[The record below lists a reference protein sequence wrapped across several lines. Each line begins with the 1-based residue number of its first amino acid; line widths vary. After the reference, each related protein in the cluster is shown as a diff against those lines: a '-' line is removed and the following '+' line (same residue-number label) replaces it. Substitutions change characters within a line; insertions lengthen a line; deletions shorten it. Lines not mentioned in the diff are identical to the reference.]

1 MNDNENMLQEKDLLN
16 DERISRFL
24 QGKMDADEEAAFME
38 EMKNN
43 EDLRNQAIAQAR
55 LVKGMK
61 QVDEELKDA
70 FRQADEQTI
79 KRIAKEASEAS
90 VSKKSSARWLAIAA
104 SVVFIVFVGFKS
116 YDYYDTT
123 SLGKEYANTFP
134 TTSIIRGETNT
145 DVETE
150 LSSLFNNVAECK
162 DLDDTTFRL
171 ATLWELSKKDTY
183 NDYTDFAPYIG
194 WNLAIGHLE
203 NYEKARAVEVLIEM
217 KQAYPERTV
226 LGDKIREI
234 LKQISDV
241 Y

>member
-1 MNDNENMLQEKDLLN
+1 MNDNENSVQEKDLLN

-24 QGKMDADEEAAFME
+24 QGKMKADEEATFME

-43 EDLRNQAIAQAR
+43 DDLRDQAIVQAR

-61 QVDEELKDA
+61 QVDEGLKDA

-79 KRIAKEASEAS
+79 KRIAKETFETS
-90 VSKKSSARWLAIAA
+90 VGKKSSARWLAIAA
-104 SVVFIVFVGFKS
+104 SIVFIVFVGFKS

-145 DVETE
+145 AVETE
-150 LSSLFNNVAECK
+150 LSTLFNNVAECK
-162 DLDDTTFRL
+162 DLDDTTSRL
-171 ATLWELSKKDTY
+171 STLWELSKQDTY

-194 WNLAIGHLE
+194 WNLAIGYLE
-203 NYEKARAVEVLIEM
+203 NYERTKAKDVLIEM
-217 KQAYPERTV
+217 KQTYPEGTA
-226 LGDKIREI
+226 LGDKVVQLINEM
-234 LKQISDV
+234 
-241 Y
+241 

>member
-1 MNDNENMLQEKDLLN
+1 MNDNENILQEKDLLN

-24 QGKMDADEEAAFME
+24 QGKMKADEEATFME

-43 EDLRNQAIAQAR
+43 DDLRDQAIVQAR

-79 KRIAKEASEAS
+79 KRIAKETFETS
-90 VSKKSSARWLAIAA
+90 VGKKSSARWLAIAA
-104 SVVFIVFVGFKS
+104 SIVFIVFVGFKS

-150 LSSLFNNVAECK
+150 LSTLFNNVAECK
-162 DLDDTTFRL
+162 DLDATTSRL
-171 ATLWELSKKDTY
+171 ATLWELSKQDTY
-183 NDYTDFAPYIG
+183 NDYTDYAPYIG
-194 WNLAIGHLE
+194 WNLAIGYLE
-203 NYEKARAVEVLIEM
+203 NYEKNKAKEVLTEM
-217 KQAYPERTV
+217 KQSFPKGTA
-226 LGDKIREI
+226 LGDIVSQLSNKI
-234 LKQISDV
+234 
-241 Y
+241 

>member
-1 MNDNENMLQEKDLLN
+1 MNDNENILQEKDLLN

-24 QGKMDADEEAAFME
+24 QGKMKADEEATFME

-43 EDLRNQAIAQAR
+43 DDLRNQAIVQAR

-79 KRIAKEASEAS
+79 KRIAKETFETS
-90 VSKKSSARWLAIAA
+90 VGKKSFARWLAIAA
-104 SVVFIVFVGFKS
+104 SIVFIVFVGFKS

-145 DVETE
+145 AVETE
-150 LSSLFNNVAECK
+150 LSTLFNNIAEGK
-162 DLDDTTFRL
+162 DLDDTTSRL
-171 ATLWELSKKDTY
+171 ATLWELSKQDTY
-183 NDYTDFAPYIG
+183 NDYTDYAPYIG
-194 WNLAIGHLE
+194 WNLAIGYLR
-203 NYEKARAVEVLIEM
+203 NYEKTMARNVLSEMETIYDNETIIGKKVRKLIKTIE
-217 KQAYPERTV
+217 
-226 LGDKIREI
+226 
-234 LKQISDV
+234 
-241 Y
+241 

>member
-1 MNDNENMLQEKDLLN
+1 MNDNEKMLQEKNLLN

-61 QVDEELKDA
+61 QVDEELKDT
-70 FRQADEQTI
+70 FRQVDEQTI

-90 VSKKSSARWLAIAA
+90 VSKKSSTRWLAIAA

-123 SLGKEYANTFP
+123 SLGKEYANAFP
-134 TTSIIRGETNT
+134 VSSIIRGEANT
-145 DVETE
+145 DIETE
-150 LSSLFNNVAECK
+150 LSTLFNNIAEGN
-162 DLDDTTFRL
+162 DLDNTTFRL
-171 ATLWELSKKDTY
+171 ATLWEFSKQDTY
-183 NDYTDFAPYIG
+183 NDYTDYAPYIG
-194 WNLAIGHLE
+194 WNLAIGYLE
-203 NYEKARAVEVLIEM
+203 NYEKAKAKEVLNEM
-217 KQAYPERTV
+217 KQLYPEGTAI
-226 LGDKIREI
+226 GDKVRDLLIEI
-234 LKQISDV
+234 S
-241 Y
+241 

>member
-1 MNDNENMLQEKDLLN
+1 MNDNENILQEKDLLN

-24 QGKMDADEEAAFME
+24 QGKMKADEEATFME

-43 EDLRNQAIAQAR
+43 DDLRDQAIVQAR

-79 KRIAKEASEAS
+79 KRIAKETFETS
-90 VSKKSSARWLAIAA
+90 VGKKSFARWLAIAA
-104 SVVFIVFVGFKS
+104 SIVFIVFVGFKS

-150 LSSLFNNVAECK
+150 LSTLFNNVAECK
-162 DLDDTTFRL
+162 DLDATTSRL
-171 ATLWELSKKDTY
+171 ATLWELSKQDTY
-183 NDYTDFAPYIG
+183 NDYTDYAPYIG
-194 WNLAIGHLE
+194 WNLAIGYLE
-203 NYEKARAVEVLIEM
+203 NYEKNKAKEVLTEM
-217 KQAYPERTV
+217 KQSFPKGTA
-226 LGDKIREI
+226 LGDIVSQLSNKI
-234 LKQISDV
+234 
-241 Y
+241 